1 MANMTRQFH
10 NTLLDSFH
18 IHVYIKANLPPY
30 CCKQWVRKNYEQNQN
45 RRRKRRNNVDFK
57 RKCVL
62 LFWPSDGKT
71 KEEINNILIS
81 THWKISFTP
90 FFDVVNCCIAKKI
103 TFFSYGY
110 VHTYLYFL
118 LFMQLI
124 DRRTDTMMA
133 ILFTN
138 K

>member
-1 MANMTRQFH
+1 MANMTQQFH

-18 IHVYIKANLPPY
+18 IHVYIKANLPPF

-45 RRRKRRNNVDFK
+45 RKRKRRNNVDFK

-90 FFDVVNCCIAKKI
+90 FFFFLIVASQKKNAH
-103 TFFSYGY
+103 GY
-110 VHTYLYFL
+110 IHTYLYFL

-124 DRRTDTMMA
+124 ERRTDTMMA